1 MLVGLPRYGLEFI
14 RFALYQV
21 WYGRRMESYLRGYRV
36 TSEFD
41 RHVRGLSKGTMK
53 CGSTVLMPNP

>member
-1 MLVGLPRYGLEFI
+1 MLHPDMKSHMCAMRSSRYGLEFI

-21 WYGRRMESYLRGYRV
+21 WYGRRMVSYLRGYRV
-36 TSEFD
+36 TSEFE

-53 CGSTVLMPNP
+53 